1 MGSVILAIIIAWLV
15 SPIVLIIL
23 LVQEKHRH
31 SEDVGYWMN
40 KVDALKKENEN
51 LRNGRSANS
60 AVSGGNGGSIFAS
73 DLDDLHRTPSQR
85 SRTSP
90 PSYGRPQYGMELGTQ
105 QAAVNTPPVPAPA
118 PVQRPAPE
126 KVTQTA
132 VHTAENVQAETAAA
146 VESRPAENTGR
157 TAAQTVSEMPAQ
169 PAAASVELTKK
180 AAETDVTTAEESKV
194 SVPQASDDA
203 VSEAI
208 KAADTFE
215 ASLEK
220 ATAQVEKFE
229 KQAHSA
235 VASLAEKTDS
245 IQKTAAYTVP
255 AASEPP

>member
-40 KVDALKKENEN
+40 KVDVLKKENEN
-51 LRNGRSANS
+51 LRNGRSANN
-60 AVSGGNGGSIFAS
+60 AVSGGNGGSIFAP

-90 PSYGRPQYGMELGTQ
+90 PSYGVPQQ
-105 QAAVNTPPVPAPA
+105 AVNTPPVPAPA

-126 KVTQTA
+126 KATQTA
-132 VHTAENVQAETAAA
+132 VHTTENVQAETAAA
-146 VESRPAENTGR
+146 VESRPAENTVR
-157 TAAQTVSEMPAQ
+157 TAAQTVTDLPAQ
-169 PAAASVELTKK
+169 SAAASVELTKK

-194 SVPQASDDA
+194 SVSQASDDT
-203 VSEAI
+203 VSDAI

-215 ASLEK
+215 AALEK
-220 ATAQVEKFE
+220 ASAQVEKFE

-235 VASLAEKTDS
+235 VA
-245 IQKTAAYTVP
+245 
-255 AASEPP
+255 